1 MAVAVALGMAGCSV
15 LMAARLSL
23 DTPNVGNVLA
33 GVVTTLQRMHEL
45 NLVHRDV
52 SRSNILVDP
61 NGNSLL
67 IDVGGAVQPGVPV
80 PYHGTIDYAAPRILK
95 HRLAAHGGNL
105 SNAIDALASDDL
117 QSLVRVA
124 NLLMF
129 RYKKRG
135 APHPKK
141 EAAYLEHRIAALE
154 LVGVHTGA
162 DVWARDENYAALRR
176 YFVSFFDACS
186 PGGKKRKASVF
197 LLPVPPFEY

>member
-1 MAVAVALGMAGCSV
+1 MTTPLGV
-15 LMAARLSL
+15 PLSL
-23 DTPNVGNVLA
+23 GTPNVGTVLA

-61 NGNSLL
+61 DGNSLL
-67 IDVGGAVQPGVPV
+67 IDVGGAVQPGVV
-80 PYHGTIDYAAPRILK
+80 VSYHGTIDYAAPRILK
-95 HRLAAHGGNL
+95 HRLAALAGNV
-105 SNAIDALASDDL
+105 SSDISALVSDDL

-135 APHPKK
+135 APNQVQ

-154 LVGVHTGA
+154 LVGAYAKVDIHA
-162 DVWARDENYAALRR
+162 QDKDYDFLRKVFRNFFVAYARN
-176 YFVSFFDACS
+176 
-186 PGGKKRKASVF
+186 GKKRKAPSS
-197 LLPVPPFEY
+197 